1 MNNNTVRTK
10 SVAKKIECF
19 ILLSFFCLLTPSLY
33 AESSSAYAQAKKFTV
48 TLNNVTLKEVI
59 SYVEKNSEFVF
70 FYQPSEI
77 KSVTNVNVHVK
88 DETINSLLDQI
99 LIQTHIKYEIKDRQV
114 VLKKETPA
122 VKRNYPKEALTTRTC
137 ER

>member
-70 FYQPSEI
+70 FYQPSELTPA
-77 KSVTNVNVHVK
+77 KEYVNQAFRQQFLFVWQ
-88 DETINSLLDQI
+88 SLL
-99 LIQTHIKYEIKDRQV
+99 L
-114 VLKKETPA
+114 
-122 VKRNYPKEALTTRTC
+122 
-137 ER
+137 